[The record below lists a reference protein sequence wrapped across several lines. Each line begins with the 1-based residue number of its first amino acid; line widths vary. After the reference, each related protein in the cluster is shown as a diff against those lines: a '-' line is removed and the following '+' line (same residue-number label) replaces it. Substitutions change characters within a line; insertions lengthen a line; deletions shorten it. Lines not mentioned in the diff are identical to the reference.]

1 MEDKMSIIENNVS
14 WGGIL
19 EIKKKRTLKILYI
32 ILSFL
37 DFLEEEA
44 VYAFTRLDK
53 RDAISKMVWE
63 IRLLILRV
71 RMNGDF

>member
-19 EIKKKRTLKILYI
+19 EIKKRTLKILYI

-44 VYAFTRLDK
+44 VYTFTRLDK

>member
-19 EIKKKRTLKILYI
+19 EIKKRTLKILYI

-37 DFLEEEA
+37 DFKEEEA
-44 VYAFTRLDK
+44 VRIYA
-53 RDAISKMVWE
+53 SW
-63 IRLLILRV
+63 
-71 RMNGDF
+71 

>member
-19 EIKKKRTLKILYI
+19 EIKKRTLKILYI

-63 IRLLILRV
+63 IRFLILRV
-71 RMNGDF
+71 RMDGDF